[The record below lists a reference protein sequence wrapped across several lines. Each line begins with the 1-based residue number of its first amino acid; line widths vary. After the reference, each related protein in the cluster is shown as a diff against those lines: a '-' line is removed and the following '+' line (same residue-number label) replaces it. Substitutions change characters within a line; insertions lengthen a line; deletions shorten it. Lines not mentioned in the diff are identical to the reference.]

1 MRSDSRV
8 AAITSLALQMFLDEI
23 DAVQS
28 QKSQPTP
35 AAAPELVYRELAY
48 EITRERIKGELPRTA
63 LGC

>member
-1 MRSDSRV
+1 
-8 AAITSLALQMFLDEI
+8 MFLDEI